1 MFSKVKNEEGISY
14 SNESLHIADDKAFA
28 KLVPADAKP
37 SSNPGEV

>member
-1 MFSKVKNEEGISY
+1 
-14 SNESLHIADDKAFA
+14 LHIADDKAFA